1 MLMESLE
8 RAAGIEPALKAW
20 KALVIPFHHARGD
33 ITRSRAAAPGQ
44 GMSVT
49 SIDAHRFFVV
59 AKVRPRHG
67 MCAAETTG
75 RRGCSAQLIPVTV
88 SR

>member
-1 MLMESLE
+1 MLREGLE

-33 ITRSRAAAPGQ
+33 ITRSRATAPGQ
-44 GMSVT
+44 GVSAT
-49 SIDAHRFFVV
+49 SIDAHKFFVA

-67 MCAAETTG
+67 VCAAEIVG
-75 RRGCSAQLIPVTV
+75 PAGKALG
-88 SR
+88 